1 MLLLLPLLFGT
12 AKASLSLHGWC
23 FAGGWWV
30 VGHRKPNACARR
42 RRRRRRGLL
51 RDAVFILLRVESS
64 KSKKSRNGAGRE
76 QYDQRYMYVGIPKP
90 RKSIQWP
97 YLLRHLNTHFVPLS
111 WRASCFPSLSPHS
124 SQRLLDICPCLA
136 SASIYVKLAFL
147 FGSIEISLTAR
158 HSRTQRMHMMCR

>member
-12 AKASLSLHGWC
+12 AKASLTLHGWC

-51 RDAVFILLRVESS
+51 RCSSCSESS
-64 KSKKSRNGAGRE
+64 RASQKNKKRCWAGTIRSTIH
-76 QYDQRYMYVGIPKP
+76 VGIPKP